1 MRLFPSCLR
10 LLASLLLFALV
21 PACVPSDDDDDSTPE
36 PACDNDTAPEVQ
48 VQAIED
54 GQPVDFEVQV
64 IAQVSDPD
72 GVSTVSLYYRTE
84 GAAGFSFTFMSN
96 EGTGSEDIYVGNIPA
111 SIVQDPGVN
120 FYVRATDRVVP
131 CTGESFSPAAA
142 PDEWYSF
149 TTRLDVEL
157 LPFYSNFEFD
167 GSACID
173 SNIESL
179 GWTVAF
185 ESFPQSI
192 HNWRTDDRNPLS
204 GSCSASHSEGI
215 PGGFWECPPPDGE
228 GTIVRKNWL
237 ISPPLDF
244 SGKDLIAVRWFE
256 RHLDS
261 GICAEAHQLYVST
274 TFPDPDLGEYTLI
287 ADLPLSGSAWESSA
301 WHDLSAYAGNEKVYV
316 ALYYEGGSAG
326 RWQVDDFYVGEP
338 LADIA
343 LDSASELPQGTGPGS
358 SAVELTVSVVNVSAA
373 YGAAEL
379 SATLTSSDPELT
391 VGLPTGLTAATGMD
405 ALAHNLEAFC
415 APGYHPMARGIA
427 VEGIG
432 LVKRWLPTAVEDGT
446 DLEARGNM
454 LVASMMGATAFQRG
468 LGAMHA
474 LAHPLGALYDAH
486 HGLLNAVLMPYVL
499 QANWHAIESELD
511 YLSRALALDGAES
524 ILAWIL
530 ELRARI
536 GIPGNLGALNID
548 DAQADKVATMATE
561 DPSAA
566 SNPIPLSQVQ
576 YRTVFTRAVKGEL

>member
-1 MRLFPSCLR
+1 MPPTANWNYPTAVRFGPGRINELAQACQSLGIQHPLLVTDPGLAENEIVGAAVHQLTQAGLGAGLFSGIKANPTGKN
-10 LLASLLLFALV
+10 V
-21 PACVPSDDDDDSTPE
+21 KDGV
-36 PACDNDTAPEVQ
+36 TAFNHGQ
-48 VQAIED
+48 HD
-54 GQPVDFEVQV
+54 GV
-64 IAQVSDPD
+64 IALGGGSGLDAGNAIALMAGQTCSLWDLEDVGDNWLRADPKAIAPI
-72 GVSTVSLYYRTE
+72 VAVPTT
-84 GAAGFSFTFMSN
+84 A
-96 EGTGSEDIYVGNIPA
+96 GTGSEVGRASVITDTEAEVKRIIFHP
-111 SIVQDPGVN
+111 SIVP
-120 FYVRATDRVVP
+120 
-131 CTGESFSPAAA
+131 
-142 PDEWYSF
+142 
-149 TTRLDVEL
+149 
-157 LPFYSNFEFD
+157 
-167 GSACID
+167 
-173 SNIESL
+173 
-179 GWTVAF
+179 
-185 ESFPQSI
+185 
-192 HNWRTDDRNPLS
+192 
-204 GSCSASHSEGI
+204 
-215 PGGFWECPPPDGE
+215 
-228 GTIVRKNWL
+228 
-237 ISPPLDF
+237 
-244 SGKDLIAVRWFE
+244 
-256 RHLDS
+256 
-261 GICAEAHQLYVST
+261 
-274 TFPDPDLGEYTLI
+274 
-287 ADLPLSGSAWESSA
+287 
-301 WHDLSAYAGNEKVYV
+301 
-316 ALYYEGGSAG
+316 
-326 RWQVDDFYVGEP
+326 
-338 LADIA
+338 
-343 LDSASELPQGTGPGS
+343 
-358 SAVELTVSVVNVSAA
+358 SVVIA
-373 YGAAEL
+373 
-379 SATLTSSDPELT
+379 DPELT